1 MHFHYVLSMGAVF
14 ALYSAWYFWVP
25 KILGLNYK
33 QFFSKIHF
41 WSLFIGVN
49 LTFFPQHFLGLQ
61 GMPRRISDYPD
72 AFAGWNMISSI
83 GSLVSVVAT
92 VLFLQV
98 VYAQLV
104 EGKSTSRYP
113 WIIPEFNTDSLRSLS
128 GRAYTS
134 LEWALNSPP
143 KAHAFISLP
152 LQSNLKGFMYKVYFN
167 IFTPKNLGTIIVAT
181 FLCIMVRY
189 ITKQFDTPFIE
200 NDMLYYTCSAVCIFI
215 RVLIRSIFDSA
226 EYMGYIPNNFGGIT
240 NKIGAIINYLNNKF
254 KVFSHFLSLD
264 EKLTMGGEEFNKKPM
279 QHYMDRGDGYTGNW
293 NNTGESSMSSG
304 QSNTGN
310 WNNTG
315 ESSMSSGQSNTGNW
329 NNTGE
334 SSMSSGQSLR
344 PDIKR
349 DMIEEYVRHEMKK
362 VEFPQYYGSHQLPL
376 PADTST
382 EDIYREHIR
391 QLHIEQLDRTIRRD
405 EALARIDPNAD
416 INDYTKSYAI
426 AEANVLDKQMAK
438 TREHIDLIESEIRK
452 IQSEKKE

>member
-25 KILGLNYK
+25 KILGLNYN
-33 QFFSKIHF
+33 QFLSKVHF
-41 WSLFIGVN
+41 WILFIGVN

-83 GSLVSVVAT
+83 GSLVSVIAT

-128 GRAYTS
+128 SRAYTS

-181 FLCIMVRY
+181 LICIMVRY

-200 NDMLYYTCSAVCIFI
+200 NDMLYYTCSAVCILI

-226 EYMGYIPNNFGGIT
+226 EYMGYIPKNFGGIT

-264 EKLTMGGEEFNKKPM
+264 EKLTMGGEKFNHKPT
-279 QHYMDRGDGYTGNW
+279 QHYMDKGDGNTGNW
-293 NNTGESSMSSG
+293 YNTGESS
-304 QSNTGN
+304 T
-310 WNNTG
+310 
-315 ESSMSSGQSNTGNW
+315 
-329 NNTGE
+329 
-334 SSMSSGQSLR
+334 SSGQSLS
-344 PDIKR
+344 PETKQK
-349 DMIEEYVRHEMKK
+349 MIEEYVTHEMKK
-362 VEFPQYYGSHQLPL
+362 AEFPQYYGYHQPLL
-376 PADTST
+376 PANTPT

-391 QLHIEQLDRTIRRD
+391 QLNIQQENKTIERD
-405 EALARIDPNAD
+405 NALARIDPNAD
-416 INDYTKSYAI
+416 KNDFTKSFAI
-426 AEANVLDKQMAK
+426 AEANVLDKEMAK
-438 TREHIDLIESEIRK
+438 TREHINLIENEIRK
-452 IQSEKKE
+452 IESERKK